1 MSADFWRGEICQGFH
16 AKEMSLTDNT
26 DNTDKRL
33 GHGFNGWTWIYTDK
47 RIGRG

>member
-33 GHGFNGWTWIYTDK
+33 GQGFT
-47 RIGRG
+47 RIKEW